1 MKRDWSD
8 KHYWLVGASAGL
20 GEALAMRL
28 SRAGATLTLSARNAD
43 DLHALA
49 ERLPGETHVQV
60 IDLADMESTRA
71 AVEACKNCCGM
82 ISLAGV
88 YWPMP
93 ATEWDVD
100 HGVAMADVNFTGNM
114 RLLGHLVPHW
124 VARGRGHI
132 MLTGSLTAFRG
143 LPRSVGYSASKAA
156 LNSLADTMRADL
168 HGTGVEVQINNPG
181 FIRTRL
187 TDKNDFHMPFL
198 MEPDEAA
205 DYVFKQL
212 TSGKFKTSFPH
223 LFGFMLRATQLI
235 PDWLY
240 FRLLGAR

>member
-1 MKRDWSD
+1 MRDWTG

-20 GEALAMRL
+20 GEALAHRL
-28 SRAGATLTLSARNAD
+28 SRMGVTLTLSARNVD
-43 DLHALA
+43 DLHRLA
-49 ERLPGETHVQV
+49 DALPGVAHVQP
-60 IDLADMESTRA
+60 IDLASMDSTRA
-71 AVEACKNCCGM
+71 AVEACRHADGM
-82 ISLAGV
+82 VSLAGV
-88 YWPMP
+88 YWPMS
-93 ATEWDVD
+93 AREWNVD

-124 VARGRGHI
+124 VARGHGHI

-143 LPRSVGYSASKAA
+143 LPNSVGYSATKAA
-156 LNSLADTMRADL
+156 LVSLAETMRADL

-187 TDKNDFHMPFL
+187 TAKNDFHMPFL
-198 MEPDEAA
+198 MEPETAA
-205 DYVFKQL
+205 DYVLAQL

-223 LFGFMLRATQLI
+223 AFGWMLRATQLM